1 MARGHLSPCVQES
14 LASSVAH
21 SLLLGRPHLLPL
33 QAGLGRG
40 YLRSERSRVCRVQPG
55 PPTAKAGGSCLL
67 LPEWP
72 TPQVDTWVRAKSSRR
87 PTYTPLPLGSSV
99 SAPALPSACSTRSRT
114 ALWKLAGRTGSLRAL
129 SARRNLSLAPAQ
141 RRGMQS
147 RSPAAEWVF
156 RKDIP
161 AAELRMGAPPGA
173 EGPDGGWARV
183 PHTGGVTGLEQAA

>member
-21 SLLLGRPHLLPL
+21 SLVLGRPHLLPL
-33 QAGLGRG
+33 QAGLGQG

-55 PPTAKAGGSCLL
+55 PPTAKAGGTCLL

-72 TPQVDTWVRAKSSRR
+72 TPQVDTWVRAKSSCR

-99 SAPALPSACSTRSRT
+99 SAPALPSARSTRSRT

-129 SARRNLSLAPAQ
+129 SARRNLSFGSSTEARHAKQEPG
-141 RRGMQS
+141 RG
-147 RSPAAEWVF
+147 AGF
-156 RKDIP
+156 
-161 AAELRMGAPPGA
+161 
-173 EGPDGGWARV
+173 
-183 PHTGGVTGLEQAA
+183 